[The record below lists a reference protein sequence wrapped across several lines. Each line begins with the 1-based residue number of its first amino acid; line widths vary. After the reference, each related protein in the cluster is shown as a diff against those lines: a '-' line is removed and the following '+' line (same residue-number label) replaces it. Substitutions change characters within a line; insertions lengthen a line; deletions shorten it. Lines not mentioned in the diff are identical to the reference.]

1 MVEKMIKK
9 MESVQAVNQLAA
21 KLKQMGLKK
30 DLEALAEKNKIRKS
44 DLEAFLSGK
53 HYFLVDGGNTVK
65 TYASARAKL
74 LDEMLYLKDPHF
86 ADVIGNALL
95 KQCSN
100 PEMEFQILQSHKTLQ
115 RCVDYLMQ
123 KAWELVD
130 EESRNQR
137 IRVGFAVT
145 SDTVFSWVQDYYV
158 LDDKEQMEQ
167 KEKEAEEN
175 FLEKLSTSIE
185 GKKPAGKQKG
195 KGQTKKAKTEEK
207 KKPDNTSDRTE
218 NKSEEEQIS
227 CRNDCVRGGYDGSVF
242 AAGKNNEYVKTAD
255 TRKAGGLNSIAGSK
269 RKHRFIWD

>member
-218 NKSEEEQIS
+218 KKSEEEQIS
-227 CRNDCVRGGYDGSVF
+227 LFDVGMTV
-242 AAGKNNEYVKTAD
+242 
-255 TRKAGGLNSIAGSK
+255 
-269 RKHRFIWD
+269 

>member
-145 SDTVFSWVQDYYV
+145 RNRWSRR
-158 LDDKEQMEQ
+158 
-167 KEKEAEEN
+167 
-175 FLEKLSTSIE
+175 
-185 GKKPAGKQKG
+185 KKKQK
-195 KGQTKKAKTEEK
+195 KIFWKNYPLPSRVKSQQASRKAKGRQK
-207 KKPDNTSDRTE
+207 KQKQ
-218 NKSEEEQIS
+218 K
-227 CRNDCVRGGYDGSVF
+227 
-242 AAGKNNEYVKTAD
+242 
-255 TRKAGGLNSIAGSK
+255 K
-269 RKHRFIWD
+269 RKSRIIRQTGQKTNRKRNRYLCLM

>member
-145 SDTVFSWVQDYYV
+145 SDTA
-158 LDDKEQMEQ
+158 KGRQ
-167 KEKEAEEN
+167 K
-175 FLEKLSTSIE
+175 
-185 GKKPAGKQKG
+185 KQKQ
-195 KGQTKKAKTEEK
+195 K
-207 KKPDNTSDRTE
+207 
-218 NKSEEEQIS
+218 
-227 CRNDCVRGGYDGSVF
+227 
-242 AAGKNNEYVKTAD
+242 
-255 TRKAGGLNSIAGSK
+255 K
-269 RKHRFIWD
+269 RKSRIIRQTGQKTNRKRNRYLCLM

>member
-30 DLEALAEKNKIRKS
+30 DLEALAEKNKIKKS

-145 SDTVFSWVQDYYV
+145 SDTVFSWVQDYYA
-158 LDDKEQMEQ
+158 LDDKEQMTRDLQNDVSHDKEQMEQ

-227 CRNDCVRGGYDGSVF
+227 LFDVGMTV
-242 AAGKNNEYVKTAD
+242 
-255 TRKAGGLNSIAGSK
+255 
-269 RKHRFIWD
+269 

>member
-30 DLEALAEKNKIRKS
+30 DLEALAEKNKIKKS
-44 DLEAFLSGK
+44 NLEAFLSGK

-74 LDEMLYLKDPHF
+74 LDEMLYLKDPNF
-86 ADVIGNALL
+86 ADVIGNTLL
-95 KQCSN
+95 KQCGN
-100 PEMEFQILQSHKTLQ
+100 TDMERLILQNHKTLQ
-115 RCVDYLMQ
+115 RCVDYLME

-137 IRVGFAVT
+137 INVGFAVT

-158 LDDKEQMEQ
+158 LDDREQMEK

-175 FLEKLSTSIE
+175 FLAKISSSNEN
-185 GKKPAGKQKG
+185 KKPAGSQKG
-195 KGQTKKAKTEEK
+195 SVRTKRAKTEGK
-207 KKPDNTSDRTE
+207 KKLGTKPEKPAEKPDEVQLSLFD
-218 NKSEEEQIS
+218 
-227 CRNDCVRGGYDGSVF
+227 
-242 AAGKNNEYVKTAD
+242 AGMTA
-255 TRKAGGLNSIAGSK
+255 
-269 RKHRFIWD
+269 

>member
-137 IRVGFAVT
+137 IRGGFAVT

-227 CRNDCVRGGYDGSVF
+227 LFDVGMTV
-242 AAGKNNEYVKTAD
+242 
-255 TRKAGGLNSIAGSK
+255 
-269 RKHRFIWD
+269 

>member
-30 DLEALAEKNKIRKS
+30 DLEALAEKNKIKKS

-145 SDTVFSWVQDYYV
+145 SDTVFSWVQDYYA

-185 GKKPAGKQKG
+185 GKKTAGKQKG

-227 CRNDCVRGGYDGSVF
+227 LFDVGMTV
-242 AAGKNNEYVKTAD
+242 
-255 TRKAGGLNSIAGSK
+255 
-269 RKHRFIWD
+269 

>member
-1 MVEKMIKK
+1 MKPHRIILIRHGECHANTDESKFATEPDYTIELTEKG
-9 MESVQAVNQLAA
+9 VAQAREAGQ
-21 KLKQMGLKK
+21 KL
-30 DLEALAEKNKIRKS
+30 R
-44 DLEAFLSGK
+44 
-53 HYFLVDGGNTVK
+53 
-65 TYASARAKL
+65 
-74 LDEMLYLKDPHF
+74 
-86 ADVIGNALL
+86 
-95 KQCSN
+95 
-100 PEMEFQILQSHKTLQ
+100 
-115 RCVDYLMQ
+115 
-123 KAWELVD
+123 ELVD

-227 CRNDCVRGGYDGSVF
+227 LFDVGMT
-242 AAGKNNEYVKTAD
+242 E
-255 TRKAGGLNSIAGSK
+255 
-269 RKHRFIWD
+269 

>member
-30 DLEALAEKNKIRKS
+30 DLEALAEKNKIKKS

-86 ADVIGNALL
+86 ADVIGNTLL
-95 KQCSN
+95 KQCGN
-100 PEMEFQILQSHKTLQ
+100 TEMERLILQNHKTLQ
-115 RCVDYLMQ
+115 RCVDYLME

-130 EESRNQR
+130 EDSRNQR

-145 SDTVFSWVQDYYV
+145 SDTVLSWVQDYYA
-158 LDDKEQMEQ
+158 LDDREQMD
-167 KEKEAEEN
+167 
-175 FLEKLSTSIE
+175 
-185 GKKPAGKQKG
+185 KQKG
-195 KGQTKKAKTEEK
+195 KGQTKKAKTEKK

-227 CRNDCVRGGYDGSVF
+227 LFDVGMTV
-242 AAGKNNEYVKTAD
+242 
-255 TRKAGGLNSIAGSK
+255 
-269 RKHRFIWD
+269 

>member
-195 KGQTKKAKTEEK
+195 KGQTKKQKQK
-207 KKPDNTSDRTE
+207 
-218 NKSEEEQIS
+218 
-227 CRNDCVRGGYDGSVF
+227 
-242 AAGKNNEYVKTAD
+242 
-255 TRKAGGLNSIAGSK
+255 K
-269 RKHRFIWD
+269 RKSRIIRQTGQKTNRKRNRYLCLM

>member
-30 DLEALAEKNKIRKS
+30 DLEALAEKNKIKKS

-137 IRVGFAVT
+137 IRVGFAVP
-145 SDTVFSWVQDYYV
+145 SDTVFSWVQDYYA

-227 CRNDCVRGGYDGSVF
+227 LFDVGMTV
-242 AAGKNNEYVKTAD
+242 
-255 TRKAGGLNSIAGSK
+255 
-269 RKHRFIWD
+269 

>member
-30 DLEALAEKNKIRKS
+30 DLEALAEKNKIKKS

-74 LDEMLYLKDPHF
+74 LDEMLYLKTPF

-145 SDTVFSWVQDYYV
+145 SDTVFSWVQDYYA

-227 CRNDCVRGGYDGSVF
+227 LFDVGMTV
-242 AAGKNNEYVKTAD
+242 
-255 TRKAGGLNSIAGSK
+255 
-269 RKHRFIWD
+269 

>member
-30 DLEALAEKNKIRKS
+30 DLEALAEKNKIKKS

-74 LDEMLYLKDPHF
+74 LDEMMYLKDPNF
-86 ADVIGNALL
+86 ADVIGNTLL
-95 KQCSN
+95 KQCGN
-100 PEMEFQILQSHKTLQ
+100 TEMERLILQNHKTLQ
-115 RCVDYLMQ
+115 RCVDYLME

-145 SDTVFSWVQDYYV
+145 SDTVFSWVQDYYA
-158 LDDKEQMEQ
+158 LDDREQVEK
-167 KEKEAEEN
+167 KEKEAQEK
-175 FLEKLSTSIE
+175 FLAKMSPSKGNEKQ
-185 GKKPAGKQKG
+185 AGRQKG
-195 KGQTKKAKTEEK
+195 SGHTKKGKTAGK
-207 KKPDNTSDRTE
+207 KKPEKKPEKAAD
-218 NKSEEEQIS
+218 KPEEAQLS
-227 CRNDCVRGGYDGSVF
+227 LFDVGMTG
-242 AAGKNNEYVKTAD
+242 
-255 TRKAGGLNSIAGSK
+255 
-269 RKHRFIWD
+269 

>member
-21 KLKQMGLKK
+21 KLKHMGLKK
-30 DLEALAEKNKIRKS
+30 DLEALVEKNKIKKS

-145 SDTVFSWVQDYYV
+145 SDTVFSWVQDYYA

-218 NKSEEEQIS
+218 NKLK
-227 CRNDCVRGGYDGSVF
+227 RNRYLC
-242 AAGKNNEYVKTAD
+242 
-255 TRKAGGLNSIAGSK
+255 LM
-269 RKHRFIWD
+269 

>member
-30 DLEALAEKNKIRKS
+30 DLEALAEKNKIKKS

-74 LDEMLYLKDPHF
+74 LDEMLYLKDPNF
-86 ADVIGNALL
+86 ADVIGNTLL
-95 KQCSN
+95 KQCGN
-100 PEMEFQILQSHKTLQ
+100 TDMERLILQNHKTLQ
-115 RCVDYLMQ
+115 RCVDYLME

-137 IRVGFAVT
+137 INVGFAVT

-158 LDDKEQMEQ
+158 LDDREQMEK

-175 FLEKLSTSIE
+175 FLAKITSSNKN
-185 GKKPAGKQKG
+185 KKPAGSQKG
-195 KGQTKKAKTEEK
+195 SVRTKRAKTEGK
-207 KKPDNTSDRTE
+207 KKLGT
-218 NKSEEEQIS
+218 KSEKPAEKPDEVQLS
-227 CRNDCVRGGYDGSVF
+227 LFD
-242 AAGKNNEYVKTAD
+242 AGMTA
-255 TRKAGGLNSIAGSK
+255 
-269 RKHRFIWD
+269 

>member
-30 DLEALAEKNKIRKS
+30 DLEALAEKNKIKKS

-145 SDTVFSWVQDYYV
+145 SDTVFSWVQDYYA
-158 LDDKEQMEQ
+158 LDDREQMAQ
-167 KEKEAEEN
+167 KEKEAEKN
-175 FLEKLSTSIE
+175 FLEAIATCNE
-185 GKKPAGKQKG
+185 EKKTAGRQKG
-195 KGQTKKAKTEEK
+195 RGQTKKTKTEGK
-207 KKPDNTSDRTE
+207 KKPDN
-218 NKSEEEQIS
+218 KSE
-227 CRNDCVRGGYDGSVF
+227 
-242 AAGKNNEYVKTAD
+242 KTAEKPD
-255 TRKAGGLNSIAGSK
+255 EVQLSLFDAGLTT
-269 RKHRFIWD
+269 

>member
-30 DLEALAEKNKIRKS
+30 DLEALVEKNKIKKS

-145 SDTVFSWVQDYYV
+145 SDTVFSWVQDYYA

-227 CRNDCVRGGYDGSVF
+227 LFDVGMTV
-242 AAGKNNEYVKTAD
+242 
-255 TRKAGGLNSIAGSK
+255 
-269 RKHRFIWD
+269 